1 MTKKLVHSI
10 VFLAVWLSP
19 LILDPVPCARALDTS
34 HELAQIRK
42 ARDLIDARR
51 YEDAHKI
58 LETCK
63 SYDIREVEFKA
74 RHRMAELEMR
84 KDRANPYY
92 DLYRGSLDLRSAM
105 EYGKE
110 PYAQWAYAEMLKESP
125 YLRMMPQVLA
135 REVYKW
141 NLPAAEKGFALSQQ
155 ELGMVLSEG
164 AGPRTDYEEA
174 YMWLKLA
181 CDRYA
186 RAPDKERPRADSRMA
201 VAAAHMAVLER
212 MHLGPRQIQKA
223 LKMAKKW
230 EKKHPDA
237 YQAWPVEDQDY

>member
-1 MTKKLVHSI
+1 MSNKLSHVTC
-10 VFLAVWLSP
+10 FFP
-19 LILDPVPCARALDTS
+19 ILLLLLTLHPAPSCALDTS
-34 HELAQIRK
+34 YELSQLRK
-42 ARDLIDARR
+42 ARDLIDARQ
-51 YEDAHKI
+51 YEAAFKI
-58 LETCK
+58 LK
-63 SYDIREVEFKA
+63 SYNSYAIQEIQWKA
-74 RHRMAELEMR
+74 QHRMADLRMR

-92 DLYRGSLDLRSAM
+92 DLRRGCSLMRSAM

-110 PYAQWAYAEMLKESP
+110 PYAQWAYAEMLKKSP

-141 NLPAAEKGFALSQQ
+141 NLPAARKGFALSQQ

-164 AGPRTDYEEA
+164 SGPETDYVAA

-186 RAPDKERPRADSRMA
+186 RVPDKDRPRAGRRMA
-201 VAAAHMAVLER
+201 LAAAHMAVLER
-212 MHLGPRQIQKA
+212 KHLSPKQVKKA

-230 EKKHPDA
+230 EKKHSSA
-237 YQAWPVEDQDY
+237 YQIWPVEDQDY